1 VFIRADGRQKTWKS
15 RGVLK
20 SLSSN
25 LNKSD
30 LAPFSTYRVK
40 QYATISAPELQVN
53 NENESAILRSCLLSI
68 LRVIK
73 ITLEYLILPHLPLLR
88 GVYSNLI
95 PEAAQVVELY

>member
-1 VFIRADGRQKTWKS
+1 M
-15 RGVLK
+15 LK

-30 LAPFSTYRVK
+30 LRLFSTNRVK
-40 QYATISAPELQVN
+40 SMQQLVPLPELPVN
-53 NENESAILRSCLLSI
+53 NENESVIQKINNENESVILRSCQLSI
-68 LRVIK
+68 LRVMK
-73 ITLEYLILPHLPLLR
+73 ITLEYLILPQLPLLR